1 MTAVLAVLLVLGAVV
16 LCVTAWR
23 TRGHEPPGIP
33 DREAGALTAWDPA
46 ELREWTL
53 ELHHTKSTPP
63 WPPLPHPD
71 AAAGSQG
78 GGHAPTREDDQG
90 RAVRVCAND
99 SRPAAR
105 ADLTGSLSSRPHQ
118 EGPQPLSAP
127 PAEGTHAW
135 LAAPTPASQPPAAG
149 MVAGE
154 NPARLPMGHETP
166 AAGDPVTH
174 DLWDHG
180 PDEWTTRLVP
190 AAEAPAAQDWAAALP
205 PMSERLR
212 QGLRDAEDAQRWPDL
227 QHGYGFAD
235 GTGTF
240 TRIVEDGEVA

>member
-1 MTAVLAVLLVLGAVV
+1 MTAVLAALLVLAAVV
-16 LCVTAWR
+16 LCAAAWH
-23 TRGHEPPGIP
+23 TRHPDAPGVP
-33 DREAGALTAWDPA
+33 DRENGALTAWDPA

-53 ELHHTKSTPP
+53 ELHHTKNTPP

-78 GGHAPTREDDQG
+78 GGHD
-90 RAVRVCAND
+90 
-99 SRPAAR
+99 
-105 ADLTGSLSSRPHQ
+105 
-118 EGPQPLSAP
+118 
-127 PAEGTHAW
+127 W
-135 LAAPTPASQPPAAG
+135 LAAPTPASLSPAAG

-205 PMSERLR
+205 PMSPQLA
-212 QGLRDAEDAQRWPDL
+212 QGIRDAEDAQRWPEL
-227 QHGYGFAD
+227 QHGFGFAD

-240 TRIVEDGEVA
+240 TRIVEDGAA

>member
-16 LCVTAWR
+16 LCVAAWR

-90 RAVRVCAND
+90 RAVRVCAPE

-135 LAAPTPASQPPAAG
+135 LAAPTPASHGPAAG

-154 NPARLPMGHETP
+154 IPAQPREGDETP
-166 AAGDPVTH
+166 AAGDPPMPAPSHPETWT
-174 DLWDHG
+174 DYHG
-180 PDEWTTRLVP
+180 PWTTRKVRADDVAADPVADLTG
-190 AAEAPAAQDWAAALP
+190 AAERIRALSLDEYEAAFPGW
-205 PMSERLR
+205 E
-212 QGLRDAEDAQRWPDL
+212 
-227 QHGYGFAD
+227 H
-235 GTGTF
+235 GTGWF
-240 TRIVEDGEVA
+240 RAIDGGEVAR